1 MSKYVILV
9 LGVAL
14 GALLRGFLKKGCGDM
29 TATLEKIK
37 CVIIYLIY
45 DEEVDVWIA
54 MSEDVPG
61 LVLESES
68 KETLKKRVKLAAPEL
83 LELNG
88 VEFDEDLLINF
99 REVERVFG

>member
-1 MSKYVILV
+1 
-9 LGVAL
+9 
-14 GALLRGFLKKGCGDM
+14 M